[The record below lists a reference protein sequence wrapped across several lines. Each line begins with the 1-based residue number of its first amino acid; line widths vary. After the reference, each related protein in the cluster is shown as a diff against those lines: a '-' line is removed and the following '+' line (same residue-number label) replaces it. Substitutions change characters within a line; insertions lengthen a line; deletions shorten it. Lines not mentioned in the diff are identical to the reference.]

1 MGQQT
6 SGCVVNYFK
15 NLPLLKNSSSA
26 HLHHC
31 IWYSPGPG
39 LSSHSTTVTDKLWGV
54 KAGVIPQGCHC
65 LLLQVA
71 FHVSLMCPSVGM
83 IQTCKYVPVL
93 AYEYFKQSYSYMWV
107 LFTYLYMLMEYSYL
121 LQVYMILPTQSFYL
135 LVWHTVLLVHEKV
148 VSSIWLKNRD

>member
-15 NLPLLKNSSSA
+15 NLPLLKTFM
-26 HLHHC
+26 HLVPMY
-31 IWYSPGPG
+31 ITAYDSPGPS
-39 LSSHSTTVTDKLWGV
+39 LSSHSSTVTDKLWGV
-54 KAGVIPQGCHC
+54 KAGVIQGCHC

-107 LFTYLYMLMEYSYL
+107 LFTYLYMLMEHSYL